1 MMFENN
7 AQKVQTKGLA
17 AVHPSCSGADV
28 VGRACLL
35 PVSAPTEKQTDRHTG
50 GEGLQNA
57 EDKAKRVS
65 LRAYVLH

>member
-50 GEGLQNA
+50 RV
-57 EDKAKRVS
+57 AKRGGQSENES
-65 LRAYVLH
+65 LQAYLLH